1 MYNPQ
6 NFLCKTKDT
15 QEKTLLDTMRHEWH
29 KMAKQKCFRLLVAI
43 CYGFKA
49 YISSGDLIG
58 RTLILF
64 RIHFHLCSRMQA
76 SDMPKLVH
84 RVLNYI

>member
-29 KMAKQKCFRLLVAI
+29 KMAKQKCFILLVAI
-43 CYGFKA
+43 FYGFKA

-58 RTLILF
+58 RSLIYSELIFIYAPVCIPNDLIL
-64 RIHFHLCSRMQA
+64 S
-76 SDMPKLVH
+76 
-84 RVLNYI
+84 